1 MSNWF
6 LLGWLLYN
14 VILNVPIF
22 ETIYL
27 VLFLFMVFSV
37 AVCSESIVDVKYH
50 QFPSRIFHSTS
61 GRFLI
66 VFLVISTVELRPL
79 AEKYFSCTAKVEMLF
94 SIFDHEHM

>member
-14 VILNVPIF
+14 VIRNVPIF
-22 ETIYL
+22 ETI
-27 VLFLFMVFSV
+27 VLFLFMVFSLS
-37 AVCSESIVDVKYH
+37 VCSESIVDVRHH

-61 GRFLI
+61 GNFLI
-66 VFLVISTVELRPL
+66 VVLVISPVELRPL
-79 AEKYFSCTAKVEMLF
+79 AEKYFSCTAKVKMLF